1 MKKNNVSCGT
11 LFTIFFKLGLF
22 TFGGGYVI
30 VPLMHNEMV
39 EKRKWITDDDIM
51 DILVIAESTPGP
63 ISINAATFIGYKMG
77 GFWGAAAAT
86 FGLVLPSL
94 IVISLLAI
102 VYSTFSELTMVNR
115 AFRGIMAA
123 VTILVGG
130 ATFKLGKKMKRSIF
144 NFIILGA
151 ALVASLFFKVN
162 AIYIILGGAFL
173 GILYYTFLAKGEIK

>member
-1 MKKNNVSCGT
+1 MKKSNVSLGT
-11 LFTIFFKLGLF
+11 LFLIFFKLGLF

-39 EKRKWITDDDIM
+39 EKRKWISDDDIM

-63 ISINAATFIGYKMG
+63 ISINAATFIGYKMR
-77 GFWGAAAAT
+77 GFWGAVAST
-86 FGLVLPSL
+86 FGLVFPSL
-94 IVISLLAI
+94 ITITLLAY
-102 VYSTFSELTMVNR
+102 VYSTFSELTLVHR

-130 ATFKLGKKMKRSIF
+130 ATIKLGKKMKRSAF
-144 NFIILGA
+144 NIIILLA
-151 ALVASLFFKVN
+151 ALSASLFLKIN

-173 GILYYTFLAKGEIK
+173 GILYYTFLARGELK